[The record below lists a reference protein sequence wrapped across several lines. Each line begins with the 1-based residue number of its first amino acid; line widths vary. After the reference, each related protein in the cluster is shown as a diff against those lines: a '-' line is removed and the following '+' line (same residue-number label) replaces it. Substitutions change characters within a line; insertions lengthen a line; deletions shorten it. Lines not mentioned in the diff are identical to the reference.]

1 MEIYSLSRAKLNNK
15 LTFISQYTVFSIMH
29 FTYIFI
35 LNLIFLSRHDSYLVG
50 PGRWPEPLRR
60 PRCPP
65 TQPTN
70 KPSRVIIIIGTKE
83 RAFSLPYFHDSNPSG
98 PLNHMLKHF
107 RRWFPFRWYNHICKY
122 LLSVIDT
129 TVSIMDIAE
138 SLTPYSQYHGP
149 VEGIRT
155 L

>member
-1 MEIYSLSRAKLNNK
+1 MFKLKKNVVFDK
-15 LTFISQYTVFSIMH
+15 KQLTFVKMCGNIFPIKGKIEQQVNIYFTVHSFFNNAFYLH
-29 FTYIFI
+29 FHFKF
-35 LNLIFLSRHDSYLVG
+35 NFFLSCHDSYLVG

-98 PLNHMLKHF
+98 TLIHMLKHF
-107 RRWFPFRWYNHICKY
+107 RRWFPFR
-122 LLSVIDT
+122 
-129 TVSIMDIAE
+129 
-138 SLTPYSQYHGP
+138 
-149 VEGIRT
+149 
-155 L
+155 